1 MFSPLKKDTLA
12 SEVAEQII
20 QKIESGEFKTGD
32 KLPSERDLA
41 LSLGVSRTT
50 VREAIKS
57 LSTIGYIETKHGG
70 GNFISDLSLKNVIN
84 PLSRSLKTDNKLLL
98 ELIDVRK
105 LLESETA
112 RLAAQNLDN
121 IGKAGIDNA
130 INEMALEIRKG
141 ELGLNG
147 DRAFHLAVAKAA
159 KNDALSIIL
168 EMCNDLLDSSRE
180 ATLRVPGQGKKSLN
194 DHMYIAEAIFARD
207 SEEAEKRMMH
217 HLSLAYTN
225 IEKQNS

>member
-12 SEVAEQII
+12 SEAAEQII

-84 PLSRSLKTDNKLLL
+84 PLSRSLKTDKKLLL

-207 SEEAEKRMMH
+207 SEEAEKRMMY
-217 HLSLAYTN
+217 HLSLAYKN

>member
-84 PLSRSLKTDNKLLL
+84 PLSRSLKTDKKLLL

-207 SEEAEKRMMH
+207 SEEAEKRMMY
-217 HLSLAYTN
+217 HLSLAYKN